1 MRLKIEKL
9 KFDMEFLYLFLI
21 TTGLV
26 ALIMLFLGTK
36 TLLRKNGSFPQTR
49 IGHNK
54 AMRGKKI
61 FCPRTMH
68 RMEQI
73 SKKIKIPQ

>member
-1 MRLKIEKL
+1 
-9 KFDMEFLYLFLI
+9 MEFLSVFLL
-21 TTGLV
+21 TAGFV
-26 ALIMLFLGTK
+26 ALIMIFLGTK
-36 TLLRKNGSFPQTR
+36 MLLKKGGSFPQTR

-54 AMRGKKI
+54 VMRSKKI
-61 FCPRTMH
+61 YCPRTMD

>member
-1 MRLKIEKL
+1 MG
-9 KFDMEFLYLFLI
+9 FVYLFVL
-21 TTGLV
+21 TVGLV

-36 TLLRKNGSFPQTR
+36 ILLKKNGTFPQTR

-73 SKKIKIPQ
+73 SKKIRIPH